1 MRLKSIKLA
10 GFKSFVDPTTVPF
23 PNNLTAIVG
32 PNGCGKSN
40 VIDAV
45 RWVMGESSARYLRG
59 ESMADV
65 IFNGSTTRKPVGQA
79 SIELIFDN
87 QDGTLAGEYGRYAEI
102 AVRRQVSREGK
113 SDYYLNGSKCRRKDI
128 TDIFLGTGL
137 GPRSYAIIEQG
148 MISRL
153 IEARPE
159 ELRNYIEEAAGI
171 SRYKE
176 RRKETETRLANT
188 RDNLSRLNDIREELA
203 RQLAHLQ
210 KQADAAEKY
219 RRFKAEER
227 ETKAQLF
234 VWRWQ
239 AMQGE
244 QQSLEAGIQQRAEA
258 LADALQ
264 QQQGVEDDLSRARQR
279 EEQGHQAVLAAQNEL
294 HGARNAVASA
304 EQQIRYQSQRREQMQ
319 IQIQSLQ
326 QRCLQSGDERSH
338 DEAEL
343 DAVLAELE
351 VLQPAMEEMQ
361 ASHEEAMFRL
371 ENGES
376 ALQRLQS
383 TLETAQREVAAA
395 GSRVQVGQGRILSLE
410 QGLMRA
416 QEKRARLSQELGQFA
431 TDDLLLDVAAQQEEL
446 AALDQGLQETQ
457 LQLEQLGE
465 DMTRETRRQQD
476 IARSLHVA
484 KTEQQQVQGRL
495 SALSALQQA
504 ALGRDNRELNEW
516 LASRGLTE
524 APRLGEVIR
533 VSAGRESVVERVLGD
548 ALSALV
554 VDDLAGINLDGAPH
568 VMLIEKGAGGSGA
581 VDAESL
587 AVFLAESAG
596 VDWLGGVRMADSL
609 AAALT
614 ARHQLA
620 DGESLVT
627 PEGYWLGRHWLRVF
641 AAKTEDSIITRQQA
655 IEGLQQRLAELEV
668 EISGLQQQQQENAAS
683 LQTGEEQRGM
693 LQKQLS
699 RELQERGAQQSRLAG
714 LQARLTQTQLQAQRV
729 REELAELDE
738 QCQLDAES
746 LAESRLTHQEDLE
759 AWQEAQVREAANQ
772 EERERLRDQ
781 VQQLRQHLQE
791 ARAASHRLAL
801 ELQGHQTRE
810 KALRQNLQ
818 RTDQHLTQLRS
829 QTRDLEAEFSHLEEP
844 LAELALQLE
853 DLLQNRVA
861 AEEKVQ
867 SAETAL
873 QEAGR
878 AYREMEQARHRLFSS
893 IEPLRQELET
903 FRLNWQNVASRQE
916 YLMEQIR
923 ELGVEPEEIIST
935 LPGDIEENAWQARLE
950 QLALRITRLGA
961 INLAA
966 IEEYQQQAERK
977 GFLDAQSADLEE
989 AVEKLENAI
998 KHIDRE
1004 TRTLFMDTY
1013 NQVNAGLQHLFPK
1026 VFGGGE
1032 ATLNLVG
1039 DDTLNSGVTIMAR
1052 PPGKKNSTIHLLSGG
1067 EKALTALSLVFA
1079 IFQLNPAPFCLLDEV
1094 DAPLDD
1100 ANVGRFC
1107 RLVEEMAQKVQ
1118 FIYITHNKIA
1128 MAMAQQL
1135 MGVTMHEPGVS
1146 RLVAVDVEQA
1156 AALAAA

>member
-23 PNNLTAIVG
+23 PTNLTAIVG

-65 IFNGSTTRKPVGQA
+65 IFNGSTSRKPVGQA

-113 SDYYLNGSKCRRKDI
+113 SDYYLNGSRCRRKDI

-188 RDNLSRLNDIREELA
+188 RDNLARLNDIREELS

-227 ETKAQLF
+227 ETKAQLYA
-234 VWRWQ
+234 WRWQ
-239 AMQGE
+239 QLNGE
-244 QQSLEAGIQQRAEA
+244 QLALEQDIQTQAAE

-264 QQQGVEDDLSRARQR
+264 AQQGVEETLAAARTR
-279 EEQGHQAVLAAQNEL
+279 EEQGHQAVLAAQNAL
-294 HGARNAVASA
+294 HGVRNALGSV
-304 EQQIRYQSQRREQMQ
+304 EQQIRHLTLRREQLAQ
-319 IQIQSLQ
+319 QKLHLE
-326 QRCLQSGDERSH
+326 QRCLQTGSERSQ
-338 DEAEL
+338 DEMEL
-343 DAVLAELE
+343 DSLRAELE
-351 VLQPAMEEMQ
+351 ALLPAIEESQ
-361 ASHEEAMFRL
+361 ARHEEALFRVETAEASLQQLQSRL
-371 ENGES
+371 E
-376 ALQRLQS
+376 
-383 TLETAQREVAAA
+383 TCQREVAAA
-395 GSRVQVGQGRILSLE
+395 ASRVQVGQGRIHGLE
-410 QGLMRA
+410 QALL
-416 QEKRARLSQELGQFA
+416 RARERRVRLGQELGQFA
-431 TDDLLLDVAAQQEEL
+431 TDQLLLDVSEQQEEL
-446 AALDQGLQETQ
+446 AILDQTLQETQ
-457 LQLEQLGE
+457 QRLEELGE
-465 DMTRETRRQQD
+465 AIADNTRRQQD
-476 IARSLHVA
+476 LARRLHVV
-484 KTEQQQVQGRL
+484 KTELQQAQGKL
-495 SALSALQQA
+495 SALHALQQA
-504 ALGRDNRELNEW
+504 ALGRDNRELNAW
-516 LASRGLTE
+516 LERQGLQD
-524 APRLGEVIR
+524 APRLAEVVR
-533 VSAGRESVVERVLGD
+533 ARSGSEPLAEGVLGD

-554 VDDLAGINLDGAPH
+554 VEDLERLDLAGAPH
-568 VMLIEKGAGGSGA
+568 LML
-581 VDAESL
+581 V
-587 AVFLAESAG
+587 ESAVLPAG
-596 VDWLGGVRMADSL
+596 PEGSL
-609 AAALT
+609 AAGMEALVGADWL
-614 ARHQLA
+614 ARVRMCSGLPEALRLRQSLA
-620 DGESLVT
+620 PGESLLT
-627 PEGYWLGRHWLRVF
+627 PEGYWLGPHWLRVF
-641 AAKTEDSIITRQQA
+641 AARGEDSVLARQQA
-655 IEGLQQRLAELEV
+655 IAVLQDRLRALEEEAAEVGREQQAV
-668 EISGLQQQQQENAAS
+668 GEALQHDEA
-683 LQTGEEQRGM
+683 LRGN

-699 RELQERGAQQSRLAG
+699 RQLQDRGAQQSRLAK
-714 LQARLTQTQLQAQRV
+714 LQAQLTQTQLQAQRV
-729 REELAELDE
+729 RREIADLDE
-738 QCQLDAES
+738 QCEQDAEA
-746 LAESRLTHQEDLE
+746 LAEARLRHQDDLE
-759 AWQEAQVREAANQ
+759 AWQSSQRQ
-772 EERERLRDQ
+772 EEDILAGRATLRE
-781 VQQLRQHLQE
+781 QQLQMRQALQD
-791 ARAASHRLAL
+791 ARAADHRLAL
-801 ELQGHQTRE
+801 ELQGCQTRE
-810 KALRQNLQ
+810 RALQQNLQ
-818 RTDQHLTQLRS
+818 RTDQHLAQLR
-829 QTRDLEAEFSHLEEP
+829 QQLRDLETEQSLQHEP
-844 LAELALQLE
+844 LAELALQQE
-853 DLLQNRVA
+853 SLLQDRLT
-861 AEEKVQ
+861 AEEGVLL
-867 SAETAL
+867 A
-873 QEAGR
+873 EAGLEEAVR
-878 AYREMEQARHRLFSS
+878 HYREVEQHRHRLYAG
-893 IEPLRQELET
+893 IEPLRQQLEGR
-903 FRLNWQNVASRQE
+903 RLQWQNVASRQE
-916 YLMEQIR
+916 YLLEQIR
-923 ELGVEPEEIIST
+923 ELGVEISDIVAS
-935 LPGDIEENAWQARLE
+935 LPPDIEEGVWQSRLE
-950 QLALRITRLGA
+950 QLATRIARLGA

-989 AVEKLENAI
+989 AVDKLENAI
-998 KHIDRE
+998 RHIDRE
-1004 TRTLFMDTY
+1004 TRTLFMETY

-1032 ATLNLVG
+1032 ASLSLKG
-1039 DDTLNSGVTIMAR
+1039 DDSLNSGVTIMAR

-1128 MAMAQQL
+1128 MQMAQQL

>member
-23 PNNLTAIVG
+23 PSNLTAIVG

-113 SDYYLNGSKCRRKDI
+113 SDYYLNGSRCRRKDI

-159 ELRNYIEEAAGI
+159 ELRHYIEEAAGI

-188 RDNLSRLNDIREELA
+188 RDNLSRLNDIRDELS

-210 KQADAAEKY
+210 KQADAAEKF

-234 VWRWQ
+234 AWRWQ
-239 AMQGE
+239 HMHGE
-244 QQSLEAGIQQRAEA
+244 QLVLEQEIQSQAEA
-258 LADALQ
+258 LASALQ
-264 QQQGVEDDLSRARQR
+264 QQQGLEESLTAARES
-279 EEQGHQAVLAAQNEL
+279 EELGHQAVLESQNQL
-294 HGARNAVASA
+294 HAVRNAVGSVD
-304 EQQIRYQSQRREQMQ
+304 QQIRHQTLRREQLGQQ
-319 IQIQSLQ
+319 IANLQ
-326 QRCLQSGDERSH
+326 QRCLQTGDERTQ
-338 DEAEL
+338 DEM
-343 DAVLAELE
+343 ELE
-351 VLQPAMEEMQ
+351 NLLMELETLQPALEESQ
-361 ASHEEAMFRL
+361 ARHEEALFRV
-371 ENGES
+371 ESGES
-376 ALQRLQS
+376 ALQQLQS
-383 TLETAQREVAAA
+383 RLETCQREVSSA
-395 GSRVQVGQGRILSLE
+395 GSRVQVGQGRILALE

-416 QEKRARLSQELGQFA
+416 QERRLKLTQDLGQYA
-431 TDDLLLDVAAQQEEL
+431 TDELLHDVSAQQEEL
-446 AALDQGLQETQ
+446 AMLDQLLQETQ
-457 LQLEQLGE
+457 LQLEQLG
-465 DMTRETRRQQD
+465 DRITAGSRRQQEL
-476 IARSLHVA
+476 ARQLHVF
-484 KTEQQQVQGRL
+484 KTEQQQLQGRL
-495 SALSALQQA
+495 SALNALQQA
-504 ALGRDNRELNEW
+504 ALGRDNRELNAW
-516 LASRGLTE
+516 LDRQGMRD
-524 APRLGEVIR
+524 APRLAEVVR
-533 VSAGRESVVERVLGD
+533 VTPGHESLVEGVLGD
-548 ALSALV
+548 ALSALM
-554 VDDLAGINLDGAPH
+554 VDDLGQYALEGAPH
-568 VMLIEKGAGGSGA
+568 VMLVESSPLEPFSPG
-581 VDAESL
+581 SL
-587 AVFLAESAG
+587 AGLMIEPVGA
-596 VDWLGGVRMADSL
+596 DWLAKVRL
-609 AAALT
+609 CTGLTEALQQ
-614 ARHQLA
+614 RHELLP
-620 DGESLVT
+620 GESLVT

-641 AAKTEDSIITRQQA
+641 ASKTEESVLARQQV
-655 IEGLQQRLAELEV
+655 IETLQARLLELAGEVDETQREQHSNAEALQQDETL
-668 EISGLQQQQQENAAS
+668 
-683 LQTGEEQRGM
+683 RGQ

-699 RELQERGAQQSRLAG
+699 RQLQERGAQQTRLAK
-714 LQARLTQTQLQAQRV
+714 LQAQLTQTQLQAQRV
-729 REELAELDE
+729 REEMADLDEHYAQDAEALAE
-738 QCQLDAES
+738 A
-746 LAESRLTHQEDLE
+746 RLRHQDDLE
-759 AWQEAQVREAANQ
+759 VWQASQAQEEDILSRREAL
-772 EERERLRDQ
+772 REQAL
-781 VQQLRQHLQE
+781 QLRQRLQE
-791 ARAASHRLAL
+791 ERAASHRLAL
-801 ELQGHQTRE
+801 ELQGCQTRE
-810 KALRQNLQ
+810 RALRQNLQ
-818 RTDQHLTQLRS
+818 RSDQHLLQLRQQVRELES
-829 QTRDLEAEFSHLEEP
+829 EQSGQHEPMAELMMQQEELNIRKVEAEERVLH
-844 LAELALQLE
+844 AE
-853 DLLQNRVA
+853 
-861 AEEKVQ
+861 
-867 SAETAL
+867 SAL

-878 AYREMEQARHRLFSS
+878 LYREMEQYRHRLFAS
-893 IEPLRQELET
+893 IEPLRQQLESR
-903 FRLNWQNVASRQE
+903 RLHWQNIASRQE
-916 YLMEQIR
+916 YLQEQVR
-923 ELGVEPEEIIST
+923 ELGVAMEDILAGLPPDIDET
-935 LPGDIEENAWQARLE
+935 LWQSRLE
-950 QLALRITRLGA
+950 QLAVRISRLGA

-977 GFLDAQSADLEE
+977 AYLDAQSADLEE

-1032 ATLNLVG
+1032 ATLSLVG
-1039 DDTLNSGVTIMAR
+1039 EDSLNSGVTIMAR

>member
-79 SIELIFDN
+79 AIELIFDN

-113 SDYYLNGSKCRRKDI
+113 SDYFLNGSKCRRKDI

-159 ELRNYIEEAAGI
+159 ELRHYIEEAAGI

-188 RDNLSRLNDIREELA
+188 RDNLARLNDIRDELS
-203 RQLAHLQ
+203 RQLTHLQ

-227 ETKAQLF
+227 EAKAQLF
-234 VWRWQ
+234 AWRWQ
-239 AMQGE
+239 HLHRE
-244 QQSLEAGIQQRAEA
+244 QQELEQSIQAQADE
-258 LADALQ
+258 LANALQ
-264 QQQGVEDDLSRARQR
+264 QQQGIEESLALARAR
-279 EEQGHQAVLAAQNEL
+279 EEQGHQSVLAAQNAL
-294 HGARNAVASA
+294 HGVRNAVSSV
-304 EQQIRYQSQRREQMQ
+304 EQQIRHLSLRREQLAQ
-319 IQIQSLQ
+319 QVLTLN
-326 QRCLQSGDERSH
+326 QRCEQTGDERSQ

-343 DAVLAELE
+343 DNVLVELE
-351 VLQPAMEEMQ
+351 TLIPAIEESQ
-361 ASHEEAMFRL
+361 ARHEEALFRL
-371 ENGES
+371 ESAES
-376 ALQRLQS
+376 GIQQLQS
-383 TLETAQREVAAA
+383 RLEACQRDVAAA
-395 GSRVQVGQGRILSLE
+395 GSRVQVGQGRILTLE

-416 QEKRARLSQELGQFA
+416 QERYARLGQELGQFA
-431 TDDLLLDVAAQQEEL
+431 TDELLQDVAVQQEEL
-446 AALDQGLQETQ
+446 AILDQCLQDTQAELETLSDGIAQ
-457 LQLEQLGE
+457 GA
-465 DMTRETRRQQD
+465 RRQQEL
-476 IARSLHVA
+476 ARQLHLV
-484 KTEQQQVQGRL
+484 KTELQQVQGQL
-495 SALSALQQA
+495 SALQALQQA
-504 ALGRDNRELNEW
+504 ALGRDNRELNAW
-516 LASRGLTE
+516 LARQGLQD
-524 APRLGEVIR
+524 APRLGEVLR
-533 VSAGRESVVERVLGD
+533 TAAGEEAVVEGVLGE
-548 ALSALV
+548 ALTALM
-554 VDDLAGINLDGAPH
+554 VDSLDRLDVAGAPR
-568 VMLIEKGAGGSGA
+568 VMLVERTAA
-581 VDAESL
+581 D
-587 AVFLAESAG
+587 FP
-596 VDWLGGVRMADSL
+596 DDSL
-609 AAALT
+609 AAALENAAGTDWLGLVRRSPDLAT
-614 ARHQLA
+614 ALAQRHALRL
-620 DGESLVT
+620 GESLVT
-627 PEGYWLGRHWLRVF
+627 PEGYWLGRGWLRVI
-641 AAKTEDSIITRQQA
+641 ATRTEDSVLARQHR
-655 IEGLQQRLAELEV
+655 IEA
-668 EISGLQQQQQENAAS
+668 LQQQLQALETEIAAITQEQQTGAETLQQQES
-683 LQTGEEQRGM
+683 RRGQ
-693 LQKQLS
+693 LQKDLS
-699 RELQERGAQQSRLAG
+699 RQLQDRGAQQSRLAK
-714 LQARLTQTQLQAQRV
+714 LQAQLTQTQLQAQRV
-729 REELAELDE
+729 RREMDELDDQRAVDTETLAEL
-738 QCQLDAES
+738 
-746 LAESRLTHQEDLE
+746 RLNHQEDLE
-759 AWQEAQVREAANQ
+759 TWQAAQEQEAEILA
-772 EERERLRDQ
+772 LRDGQ
-781 VQQLRQHLQE
+781 RDQLQHYRQALQD
-791 ARAASHRLAL
+791 ARTADHRLAL
-801 ELQGHQTRE
+801 ELQGLQTRE
-810 KALRQNLQ
+810 QALRQNLQ
-818 RTDQHLTQLRS
+818 RTDQHLSQLRR
-829 QTRDLEAEFSHLEEP
+829 QLLALEEEQGLQHEP
-844 LAELALQLE
+844 LAELNMQQEELRQDQLMAEERVRDAEAALQ
-853 DLLQNRVA
+853 DA
-861 AEEKVQ
+861 AH
-867 SAETAL
+867 
-873 QEAGR
+873 R
-878 AYREMEQARHRLFSS
+878 YREMEQHRQRLHAG
-893 IEPLRQELET
+893 IEPLRQQLESR
-903 FRLNWQNVASRQE
+903 RLHWQNVASRQE

-923 ELGVEPEEIIST
+923 ELAVEVEDILANLPPDIDET
-935 LPGDIEENAWQARLE
+935 LWQARLE
-950 QLALRITRLGA
+950 QLATRIARLGA

-977 GFLDAQSADLEE
+977 NYLDAQSADLEE
-989 AVEKLENAI
+989 AVGKLENAI

-1004 TRTLFMDTY
+1004 TRNLFMETY

-1032 ATLNLVG
+1032 ATLSLVG

>member
-87 QDGTLAGEYGRYAEI
+87 QDASLAGEYGRYAEI
-102 AVRRQVSREGK
+102 AVKRQVSREGK
-113 SDYYLNGSKCRRKDI
+113 SDYYLNGSRCRRKDI

-159 ELRNYIEEAAGI
+159 ELRSYIEEAAGI

-227 ETKAQLF
+227 EAKAQLF
-234 VWRWQ
+234 AWRWQ
-239 AMQGE
+239 AMHGE
-244 QQSLEAGIQQRAEA
+244 QQSLESEIQARGEA
-258 LADALQ
+258 LAQTLQ
-264 QQQGVEDDLSRARQR
+264 QQQGIEESLAAARSR
-279 EEQGHQAVLAAQNEL
+279 EEQGHQAVLAAQNAL
-294 HGARNAVASA
+294 HGARNAVNST
-304 EQQIRYQSQRREQMQ
+304 EQQIRHQSQRQEQMRMQ
-319 IQIQSLQ
+319 VESLR
-326 QRCLQSGDERSH
+326 QRCQQSGDERSH
-338 DEAEL
+338 DAAEL
-343 DAVLAELE
+343 DELLASLE
-351 VLQPAMEEMQ
+351 TLQPAMEEAQ
-361 ASHEEAMFRL
+361 AAHEEAMFRL
-371 ENGES
+371 ESGES
-376 ALQRLQS
+376 GLQQLQS
-383 TLETAQREVAAA
+383 RLEQVQREVAAA
-395 GSRVQVGQGRILSLE
+395 GSRVQVGQGRILALE
-410 QGLMRA
+410 QSLMRA
-416 QEKRARLSQELGQFA
+416 QERRSRLTQELGQFA
-431 TDDLLLDVAAQQEEL
+431 TDDLLLDVAEHQEEL
-446 AALDQGLQETQ
+446 ALLDQQLQETQ

-465 DMTRETRRQQD
+465 NIVRGSRRQQEL
-476 IARSLHVA
+476 ARMLHVT
-484 KTEQQQVQGRL
+484 KTEQQQVQGRQ
-495 SALSALQQA
+495 SALAALQQA
-504 ALGRDNRELNEW
+504 ALGRDNRDLNAW
-516 LASRGLTE
+516 LAERGLDK
-524 APRLGEVIR
+524 APRLGEVLR
-533 VSAGRESVVERVLGD
+533 VSGGHEGLMEGVLGES
-548 ALSALV
+548 LSALV
-554 VDDLAGINLDGAPH
+554 VEDIRRISLANAPH
-568 VMLIEKGAGGSGA
+568 VMLVERPGEPHPAVSPDQLAG
-581 VDAESL
+581 
-587 AVFLAESAG
+587 FLAEPCG
-596 VDWLGGVRMADSL
+596 IDWLAGIRL
-609 AAALT
+609 AADLAEALS
-614 ARHQLA
+614 ARGTLA
-620 DGESLVT
+620 PGESFVT
-627 PEGYWLGRHWLRVF
+627 PEGYWVGRHWLQVF
-641 AAKTEDSIITRQQA
+641 AAKSEDSVIARQQA
-655 IEGLQQRLAELEV
+655 IAGLLARLDSLESEV
-668 EISGLQQQQQENAAS
+668 QVLQ
-683 LQTGEEQRGM
+683 EEQQVNSAALQADEERRGL

-699 RELQERGAQQSRLAG
+699 RELQDRGARQSRLAG

-729 REELAELDE
+729 REELAEMDE
-738 QCQLDAES
+738 QGRQDAET
-746 LAESRLTHQEDLE
+746 LAEYRLAHQDDLE
-759 AWQEAQVREAANQ
+759 AWQSAQSMESGILDQREA
-772 EERERLRDQ
+772 LRGQ
-781 VQQLRQHLQE
+781 VAGLRQTLQE
-791 ARAASHRLAL
+791 VRTTSHRLAL

-810 KALRQNLQ
+810 RALRQNLQ
-818 RTDQHLTQLRS
+818 RNDQHLSELR
-829 QTRDLEAEFSHLEEP
+829 QQARMLEDELAHQQEP
-844 LAELALQLE
+844 LAELSLQHEALLQLRVQAE
-853 DLLQNRVA
+853 EQVVA
-861 AEEKVQ
+861 AE
-867 SAETAL
+867 SAL

-878 AYREMEQARHRLFSS
+878 LYREMEQNRHHLFAS
-893 IEPLRQELET
+893 IEPLRQELESK
-903 FRLNWQNVASRQE
+903 RMQWQNVASRQE
-916 YLMEQIR
+916 YLLEQIR
-923 ELGVEPEEIIST
+923 ELGVELDEIIAG
-935 LPGDIEENAWQARLE
+935 LPEDIEEGVWQSRLE
-950 QLALRITRLGA
+950 QLAVRISRLGA

-977 GFLDAQSADLEE
+977 SFLDAQSADLEE

-1100 ANVGRFC
+1100 ANVSRFC